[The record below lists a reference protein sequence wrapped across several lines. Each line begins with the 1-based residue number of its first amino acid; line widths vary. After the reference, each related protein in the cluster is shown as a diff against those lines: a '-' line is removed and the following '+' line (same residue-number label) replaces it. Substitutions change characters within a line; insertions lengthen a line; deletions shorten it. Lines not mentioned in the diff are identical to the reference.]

1 MSKVIRYMP
10 ELTGEEQLQV
20 AKEMKD
26 MTEEQAMH
34 FAHVHR
40 QRRKDET
47 VTLILALVGIFGFAG
62 IHRFY
67 LGQVGMGV
75 LYLLTGGLCLIGTLV
90 DVFNIKTLVNKYNL
104 HEAHDVAHLIHGAF
118 PELEALKEPPA
129 LPPNAATNPSDG

>member
-34 FAHVHR
+34 FSHVHR

-62 IHRFY
+62 LHRFY
-67 LGQVGMGV
+67 LGQVGMGL
-75 LYLLTGGLCLIGTLV
+75 LYFLTGGLCLIGTIV
-90 DVFNIKTLVNKYNL
+90 DVFNIRPMVSKYNL
-104 HEAHDVAHLIHGAF
+104 QEAHEAARLIHGAF
-118 PELEALKEPPA
+118 PELEAVKEKPA
-129 LPPNAATNPSDG
+129 LPPSEPFDPNAA